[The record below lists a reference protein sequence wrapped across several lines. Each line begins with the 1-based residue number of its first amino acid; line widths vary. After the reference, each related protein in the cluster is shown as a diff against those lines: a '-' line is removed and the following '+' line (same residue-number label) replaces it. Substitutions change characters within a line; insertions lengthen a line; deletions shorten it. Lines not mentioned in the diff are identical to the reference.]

1 MMATDL
7 KKTLEELFK
16 VWSKEKAISFA
27 PINSA
32 GSNRKY
38 FRISGTGKKAIGV
51 YNADIKE
58 NLAFIE
64 FTKTFF
70 KSGLNVPEVYAIG
83 KDITTYLLED
93 LGDQS
98 LFELRMKEAS
108 DSISEITID
117 YYKKSLSE
125 LLKFQFISKE
135 KMDLSYCYP
144 RSTMDRQSILWD
156 LNYFKY
162 YFLKP
167 KNVLF
172 DEQKLEDDFSKLID
186 LLSEA
191 NQDYFMYR
199 DFQARNIMI
208 HNRKPYFIDYQ
219 GGRKGA
225 LQYDLASIL
234 YQVKAQVPNSTKDE
248 LIEHYLTEL
257 SKYSDISKERFMIH
271 FYPYVFIRLI
281 QVMGAYGFR
290 GLIEKRSHFIE
301 SIPLAIKSLK
311 DSLPSFDFLKDLPE
325 LNLCIR
331 ELTKENQEIKKESK
345 LIVNI
350 KSFAYKAGIPK
361 DTSGHGEGFVFDCR
375 ALPNPGRH
383 IEYQQLNGMDKPVID
398 YLKKHA
404 EIFSFLDHVTQLIDS
419 SIDNYI
425 DRGFTNLNIN
435 FGCTGGQHRSVFFAE
450 SIAQHLRNKYKIKI
464 ELTHTQKENW
474 KLKMMSDEQK
484 NV

>member
-1 MMATDL
+1 MKATDL

-16 VWSKEKAISFA
+16 VWSKEKAISFT

-38 FRISGTGKKAIGV
+38 FRISGESKTAIGAFNV
-51 YNADIKE
+51 DIKE
-58 NLAFIE
+58 NLAFIK
-64 FTKTFF
+64 FSKTFF
-70 KSGLNVPEVYAIG
+70 KEGLNVPEVFAIG

-93 LGDQS
+93 IGDQS
-98 LFELRMKEAS
+98 LFELRMKEPS
-108 DSISEITID
+108 DSIAEITID

-125 LLKFQFISKE
+125 LLKFQFISKD
-135 KMDLSYCYP
+135 KIDFSFCYP
-144 RSTMDRQSILWD
+144 RSTMDHQSILWD
-156 LNYFKY
+156 LSYFKY

-172 DEQKLEDDFSKLID
+172 DEQKLEDDFHKLID
-186 LLSEA
+186 ILLEA

-208 HNRKPYFIDYQ
+208 HKNKPYFIDYQ
-219 GGRKGA
+219 GGRNGA

-234 YQVKAQVPNSTKDE
+234 YQVKAQLPNSAKE
-248 LIEHYLTEL
+248 KLIEHYLTEL
-257 SKYSDISKERFMIH
+257 SKYSDISKENFMTH
-271 FYPYVFIRLI
+271 FYPYVFIRMI

-301 SIPLAIKSLK
+301 SIPLAIESLRNL
-311 DSLPSFDFLKDLPE
+311 LPKFNFLIDLPE
-325 LNLCIR
+325 LAQCMQALMA
-331 ELTKENQEIKKESK
+331 ENQEIREESK
-345 LIVNI
+345 LIVGV

-361 DTSGHGEGFVFDCR
+361 DVSGHGEGFVFDCR
-375 ALPNPGRH
+375 ALPNPGRYK
-383 IEYQQLNGMDKPVID
+383 EYQHLNGMDKPVID
-398 YLKKHA
+398 YLKNHA

-425 DRGFTNLNIN
+425 DRGFSNLNIN

-474 KLKMMSDEQK
+474 KLKTMIDK
-484 NV
+484 